1 MKRQL
6 LAVCLLCL
14 CGTLF
19 AQSWQMVGSRA
30 MGMGGA
36 GVAVSTGAE
45 AQYWNPAGLVV
56 LDEQEKDF
64 ILGFGAQMET
74 TKNVMDS
81 LDGLKDM
88 SDKYKTLS
96 NKIKAGGTPDA
107 SDLTTLFQGVGDIA
121 NLTKEGTGVLAGAD
135 AGFGFKI
142 KNFGVSVR
150 SLGTMGIT
158 PTVDQVNVG
167 FSTQGGGAGLNLSG
181 STSAPV
187 DTTEQQAANIIA
199 DVINSTGTFDAL
211 KALLGGTYTNATE
224 LANKLVNTA
233 SGAGSTPAQI
243 LEAAQK
249 AAEYLPSAADLVKN
263 AGSASGGNGYEN
275 NTSRVMADVAAFSE
289 ASLGYGHEVINGVQI
304 GANLK
309 VIEGTLAQTGILVL
323 QDKDEIKDIAKDAW
337 DHKRN
342 TTQLGIDLGARL
354 NFARLLDKEIWG
366 KPTIGMTVR
375 NINSPKFKR
384 PNMPANIDPRL
395 VDGWDTSDYKLKP
408 QVRAGGALELFNR
421 LTVAADLDLTEN
433 DTSVKGYQS
442 RQLAFGGEIDLTKGK
457 GFGVPLRV
465 GINKNLAESQSET
478 YYTAGIGL
486 RIVHFWLE
494 LAGAISND
502 TVEVDNKDI
511 PAAAAASLQ
520 FGFTF

>member
-1 MKRQL
+1 MRKQL
-6 LAVCLLCL
+6 LAVGLLCL

-19 AQSWQMVGSRA
+19 AQPWQMVGSRA
-30 MGMGGA
+30 MGMGGT
-36 GVAVSTGAE
+36 GVAVSAGAE

-56 LDEQEKDF
+56 LEEYEKDF

-88 SDKYKTLS
+88 SDKYKSLS
-96 NKIKAGGTPDA
+96 NKIKSGGTPDA
-107 SDLTTLFQGVGDIA
+107 SDLTTLFEGIGDIA
-121 NLTKEGTGVLAGAD
+121 NLTEKGTGVLAGAD

-150 SLGTMGIT
+150 SLGTMGVT
-158 PTVDQVNVG
+158 PVIDQVNVG
-167 FSTQGGGAGLNLSG
+167 FSNQGGGTGLVLSTD
-181 STSAPV
+181 TSDPT
-187 DTTEQQAANIIA
+187 DLTEKQAADMIA
-199 DVINSTGTFDAL
+199 GVIKSTGTYDAL
-211 KALLGGTYTNATE
+211 KTLFGGSYSSAE
-224 LANKLVNTA
+224 QLANVLVHTA

-249 AAEYLPSAADLVKN
+249 ATEYLPSAAELIKN
-263 AGSASGGNGYEN
+263 AGAAGGGNGYEN
-275 NTSRVMADVAAFSE
+275 NASRVMADVAAFSE
-289 ASLGYGHEVINGVQI
+289 ASLGYGHEILSGVQL

-309 VIEGTLAQTGILVL
+309 VIEGTLAQTGIRVL
-323 QDKDEIKDIAKDAW
+323 KDNKEIKDIAKDAW
-337 DHKRN
+337 DNKRN

-366 KPTIGMTVR
+366 KPVIGLTVR

-384 PNMPANIDPRL
+384 PNMPSGMDPIFAES
-395 VDGWDTSDYKLKP
+395 WDNSDYKLKP
-408 QVRAGGALELFNR
+408 QVRTGAAMEMFDR
-421 LTVAADLDLTEN
+421 LILAADLDLTEN
-433 DTSVKGYQS
+433 DTSVVGYKS
-442 RQLAFGGEIDLTKGK
+442 RQLAFGAEFDLTKGK
-457 GFGVPLRV
+457 SFGVPLRA
-465 GINKNLAESQSET
+465 GINKNLAESKSET

-494 LAGAISND
+494 LAGALS
-502 TVEVDNKDI
+502 TEHVKVDGKDI
-511 PAAAAASLQ
+511 PASAAASLQ